1 MTNLN
6 GGSLA
11 NDGTQ
16 GRRVPGA
23 SGLRPGQL
31 FVENLKVVQEFHP
44 VLLFG
49 TQGSG
54 KTHVL
59 LSLLAYARYQS
70 SMGVQTEFGC
80 SSERDIFP
88 VDYVATSGIS
98 HSERFINAKK
108 MYDDEVQTFE
118 NGLDTAGTGIRDPF
132 FIPINLI
139 KGSEKTKLLFA
150 EANGEWYQRGD
161 DGLHKSFKEEINY
174 MLLYYDKPM
183 SIIFVVPSKQFETH
197 NYNEMLNCIT
207 RTIEEY
213 NRYDRARYGDNLLL
227 LATKWDCIP
236 GTKLPDGSG
245 SDIELTEFEGQA
257 ERWTGVWANFCRIQ
271 ALLPDSRAAMPY
283 STGPVNIV
291 DDTRERRAGIYGGS
305 SVYTQFPRILWNWLY
320 ENANQKLIDDKERQ
334 RKILFNDVAVEG
346 MPKPTFYT
354 RFITTVYGVGRR

>member
-1 MTNLN
+1 MTNSN
-6 GGSLA
+6 GGSLV
-11 NDGTQ
+11 NDSTQ

-88 VDYVATSGIS
+88 VDYVAASGIS
-98 HSERFINAKK
+98 HTERFINAKK

-183 SIIFVVPSKQFETH
+183 SIIFVVPSKQFELISLH
-197 NYNEMLNCIT
+197 MHL
-207 RTIEEY
+207 
-213 NRYDRARYGDNLLL
+213 
-227 LATKWDCIP
+227 
-236 GTKLPDGSG
+236 
-245 SDIELTEFEGQA
+245 
-257 ERWTGVWANFCRIQ
+257 
-271 ALLPDSRAAMPY
+271 SRALERPVRIPPQSLRTPDLELKANHLQPQGQPQLPAHSLACLML
-283 STGPVNIV
+283 STI
-291 DDTRERRAGIYGGS
+291 
-305 SVYTQFPRILWNWLY
+305 
-320 ENANQKLIDDKERQ
+320 
-334 RKILFNDVAVEG
+334 
-346 MPKPTFYT
+346 
-354 RFITTVYGVGRR
+354 